1 MGNKITLNTLNSN
14 SNNNSNI
21 NKNILNVPD
30 DPIIPYIDGD
40 GIGPEI
46 WRTARHVFD
55 SAVEKA
61 YNGKRKV
68 EWMEVLAGGKSFEK
82 TKSWLPDETLDAFR
96 EYLVGI
102 KGPLTTPIGKGI
114 RSINVALRQKLDL
127 YVCLRPV
134 KYYGGIETP
143 VRRPDKVDMVIF
155 RENTEDIYAG
165 IEFKA
170 GTEDNTKFL
179 KFLEENFPER
189 FEKIRF
195 GTLEKTNEFH
205 KSGNIPLAEETE
217 VGIGIKVISKTGSHR
232 LMKAA
237 MNYAIENKRKSITIV
252 HKGNIMKFT
261 SGAFRDWCYE
271 LAEDQYP
278 EYVYTMMQW
287 EKSFLAEG
295 REAADKELNEAIDIG
310 KIIIKDSIAD
320 NALQKVLTDPQDFD
334 IIASANLDGDYLSD
348 AIAAEVGGIGIA
360 PGANI
365 NFVTGHAI
373 FEATHGTAPSFAGLD
388 KVNPSSLI
396 LSGMMMFKYL
406 GWTEVS
412 DFIEK
417 GVRGAIKS
425 KSVTFDFARQMVG
438 AKEVKCSE
446 FGQEIINHFD

>member
-1 MGNKITLNTLNSN
+1 MGNKITLNKSN
-14 SNNNSNI
+14 SNEKKI
-21 NKNILNVPD
+21 ILDVPD
-30 DPIIPYIDGD
+30 DPVIPYVEGD

-46 WRTARHVFD
+46 WRTARNVFD
-55 SAVEKA
+55 SAVDKA
-61 YNGKRKV
+61 YHGKKKV
-68 EWMEVLAGGKSFEK
+68 EWIEVLAGEKSFK
-82 TKSWLPDETLDAFR
+82 KSGSWLPDKTIEAFR
-96 EYLVGI
+96 EYLIGI
-102 KGPLTTPIGKGI
+102 KGPLTTPVGKGI

-143 VRRPDKVDMVIF
+143 VRRPENVDMVIF

-170 GTEDNTKFL
+170 GTEDNRKMLEFL
-179 KFLEENFPER
+179 KENFPER

-195 GTLEKTNEFH
+195 GTSEKTNEFLA
-205 KSGNIPLAEETE
+205 SDNIAPAGEAE
-217 VGIGIKVISKTGSHR
+217 VGLGIKVISKAGSQR

-237 MNYAIENKRKSITIV
+237 INYAIENNRKSITIV

-271 LAEDQYP
+271 LAETQYAG
-278 EYVYTMMQW
+278 YIYSMMQW
-287 EKSFLAEG
+287 EKTFEAEG
-295 REAADKELNEAIDIG
+295 REAADKEKNEAVGKG
-310 KIIIKDSIAD
+310 KILIKDSIAD

-365 NFVTGHAI
+365 NYVTGNAI

-396 LSGMMMFKYL
+396 LSGMMMFRYI
-406 GWTEVS
+406 GWKEVS
-412 DFIEK
+412 DLIEK
-417 GVRGAIKS
+417 GIRGAIES
-425 KSVTFDFARQMVG
+425 KAVTFDFAWQMVG
-438 AKEVKCSE
+438 SREVKCSE
-446 FGQEIINHFD
+446 FGQEIVKFFD

>member
-1 MGNKITLNTLNSN
+1 
-14 SNNNSNI
+14 
-21 NKNILNVPD
+21 
-30 DPIIPYIDGD
+30 
-40 GIGPEI
+40 
-46 WRTARHVFD
+46 
-55 SAVEKA
+55 
-61 YNGKRKV
+61 
-68 EWMEVLAGGKSFEK
+68 
-82 TKSWLPDETLDAFR
+82 
-96 EYLVGI
+96 
-102 KGPLTTPIGKGI
+102 
-114 RSINVALRQKLDL
+114 NVALRQKLDL